1 MTPDVDERDLANFAL
16 TIGLASMVLLAIL
29 LFVEGDV
36 HAGVYWAML
45 LGLALVTVGLE
56 FNPRT
61 EYVGGYPLERYAQS
75 AIAVGALSSAGAVLL
90 AGASN
95 GPWDVAAMVLFL
107 GGTLVACGGAFLG
120 LRSKPDESG
129 GASE

>member
-1 MTPDVDERDLANFAL
+1 MTVELDEREIANFAL
-16 TIGLASMVLLAIL
+16 TIGLFAMAVLTAL

-45 LGLALVTVGLE
+45 LGLFLVAVGFE

-61 EYVGGYPLERYAQS
+61 EYVGGYSLEHYAQA
-75 AIAVGALSSAGAVLL
+75 AIAVGGLSSAAAVLL

-95 GPWDVAAMVLFL
+95 GPWGVAALVLFL
-107 GGTLVACGGAFLG
+107 SGALIACGGAFLG
-120 LRSKPDESG
+120 ILSKTDKDG
-129 GASE
+129 GER